1 MKLNLTNTSVKDT
14 AEPFILQKDVI
25 LCRSGIQLYHKSEVA
40 SYITEDNKPA
50 VEKEWYREYRPAAV
64 IVKAQEK
71 CKSLPVTK
79 EHPID
84 WVTSENFSQLAG
96 GVTSNDISIVA
107 LQGESE
113 GEIGIQ
119 SNLTFFTQE
128 LYNYY
133 LDNKEVSLGYTCK
146 KHFVD
151 NPEEVGYD
159 IILDEIVTINHVA
172 ITRAGRGGSSVSII
186 DTILGGLKQMRSN
199 FFGALIAKKQTDS
212 KESFGE
218 RVYNA
223 VIKAKDEKD
232 KELNYV
238 FDAIN
243 SFKDSEKK
251 ANIIAVVTD
260 AFENKEKLKGNEEEF
275 KKVIDEM
282 WVSLSGDS
290 LKEIV
295 EMCASLKG
303 NTSSVKDSE
312 DKKEGKK
319 EEDSEDKKEGKKE
332 EDSEDKKE
340 GKKEEDS
347 EDKKKGKKE
356 EDSEDKKKGK
366 KEEDSEDK
374 KKEGTK
380 DSSPLNKEDI
390 LKLMAE
396 NLAPL
401 VKDSIKEVLGIKD
414 SKGYGGMPAGS
425 GESTVDISEYDYSK
439 FI

>member
-1 MKLNLTNTSVKDT
+1 MKLNLTNTSVKDS
-14 AEPFILQKDVI
+14 AKPYIEQKNVI
-25 LCRSGIQLYHKSEVA
+25 LCRSGIQYYHKDEVA
-40 SYITEDNKPA
+40 SCITEDNKPPK
-50 VEKEWYREYRPAAV
+50 EKEWYKEYRPANVVVRA
-64 IVKAQEK
+64 KK
-71 CKSLPVTK
+71 LCGNLPVTK

-84 WVTSENFSQLAG
+84 FVDEYNWKELAG
-96 GVTSNDISIVA
+96 GTTGKEVVVEA
-107 LQGESE
+107 LEGESE
-113 GEIGIQ
+113 GEIGLKSDI
-119 SNLTFFTQE
+119 TFYDKE

-159 IILDEIVTINHVA
+159 ILLDEIVMINHVA

-199 FFGALIAKKQTDS
+199 FFGALTAKKQTDS
-212 KESFGE
+212 QESFGE

-232 KELNYV
+232 KELNSV

-243 SFKDSEKK
+243 SFKDGEKK

-275 KKVIDEM
+275 KKTIDAMYASMCECSVEEM
-282 WVSLSGDS
+282 TKMCTSAKDS
-290 LKEIV
+290 EGKE
-295 EMCASLKG
+295 EEK
-303 NTSSVKDSE
+303 KEEDSE
-312 DKKEGKK
+312 DKEEEKKEEDSEDKEEKK
-319 EEDSEDKKEGKKE
+319 EEDSEDKKE
-332 EDSEDKKE
+332 
-340 GKKEEDS
+340 
-347 EDKKKGKKE
+347 
-356 EDSEDKKKGK
+356 
-366 KEEDSEDK
+366 
-374 KKEGTK
+374 EGTK
-380 DSSPLNKEDI
+380 DSSPLSKEDI

-401 VKDSIKEVLGIKD
+401 VKDSVKEVLGIKD

>member
-64 IVKAQEK
+64 IVKAQDK

-79 EHPID
+79 EHPTID

-96 GVTSNDISIVA
+96 GVTSNDISVVA
-107 LQGESE
+107 LHGESE

-159 IILDEIVTINHVA
+159 IILDEIVMINHVA

-199 FFGALIAKKQTDS
+199 FFGALTAKKQTDS
-212 KESFGE
+212 KESFGAK
-218 RVYNA
+218 VYNA

-232 KELNYV
+232 KELNSV

-243 SFKDSEKK
+243 SFKNGEKK
-251 ANIIAVVTD
+251 DNIIAVVKD

-275 KKVIDEM
+275 KKTIDAMYTAMCECSIEEM
-282 WVSLSGDS
+282 T
-290 LKEIV
+290 K
-295 EMCASLKG
+295 MC
-303 NTSSVKDSE
+303 TSTKDS
-312 DKKEGKK
+312 KCKEEKK
-319 EEDSEDKKEGKKE
+319 EEDSEDKEEEKKE
-332 EDSEDKKE
+332 EDSEDKE
-340 GKKEEDS
+340 EEKKEEDS
-347 EDKKKGKKE
+347 EDKEEEKKE
-356 EDSEDKKKGK
+356 KDSEDKK
-366 KEEDSEDK
+366 E
-374 KKEGTK
+374 EGTK

-401 VKDSIKEVLGIKD
+401 VKDSVKEVLGIKD
-414 SKGYGGMPAGS
+414 SKGYGGMPAGA
-425 GESTVDISEYDYSK
+425 GESTVDISEYDYTK

>member
-64 IVKAQEK
+64 VVKAQDK

-79 EHPID
+79 EHPTID

-107 LQGESE
+107 LHGESE

-159 IILDEIVTINHVA
+159 IILDEIVMINHVA

-186 DTILGGLKQMRSN
+186 DTILGGLKQMKSN

-223 VIKAKDEKD
+223 VIKAKDERD

-275 KKVIDEM
+275 KKTIDAMYASMCECSVEEM
-282 WVSLSGDS
+282 T
-290 LKEIV
+290 K
-295 EMCASLKG
+295 MC
-303 NTSSVKDSE
+303 TSTKDSE
-312 DKKEGKK
+312 CKEEKK
-319 EEDSEDKKEGKKE
+319 EEDSEDKEEEKKE
-332 EDSEDKKE
+332 EDSEDKE
-340 GKKEEDS
+340 EEKKEEDS
-347 EDKKKGKKE
+347 EDKEEEKKE
-356 EDSEDKKKGK
+356 KDSEDKK
-366 KEEDSEDK
+366 E
-374 KKEGTK
+374 EGTK

-401 VKDSIKEVLGIKD
+401 VKDSVKEVLGIKD

>member
-1 MKLNLTNTSVKDT
+1 MKMKLNFTNTSVKDT

-50 VEKEWYREYRPAAV
+50 VEKEWYREYRPASV
-64 IVKAQEK
+64 VVKAQEK

-79 EHPID
+79 EHPTY
-84 WVTSENFSQLAG
+84 WVTPENFSQLAG
-96 GVTSNDISIVA
+96 GVTSNDISVA
-107 LQGESE
+107 ALDGESE
-113 GEIGIQ
+113 GEIGIKG
-119 SNLTFFTQE
+119 NLTFFTQE
-128 LYNYY
+128 LYDYY
-133 LDNKEVSLGYTCK
+133 LNNKEVSLGYTCK

-151 NPEEVGYD
+151 NPEKVGYD
-159 IILDEIVTINHVA
+159 IILDEITTINHVA

-199 FFGALIAKKQTDS
+199 FFGALIAKKQIDS

-232 KELNYV
+232 KELNSV

-243 SFKDSEKK
+243 SFKDGEKK

-275 KKVIDEM
+275 KKTIDAMYSSMCECS
-282 WVSLSGDS
+282 VE
-290 LKEIV
+290 EITK
-295 EMCASLKG
+295 MC
-303 NTSSVKDSE
+303 TSTKDSE
-312 DKKEGKK
+312 CKEEEKK
-319 EEDSEDKKEGKKE
+319 EEDSEDKEEEKKE
-332 EDSEDKKE
+332 EDSEDKEEK
-340 GKKEEDS
+340 KKEEDS
-347 EDKKKGKKE
+347 EDKEEKKKE
-356 EDSEDKKKGK
+356 EDSEDKEEEK
-366 KEEDSEDK
+366 KEE
-374 KKEGTK
+374 GAK
-380 DSSPLNKEDI
+380 DSLPLSKEDI
-390 LKLMAE
+390 LKLMTE

-401 VKDSIKEVLGIKD
+401 VKDSVKEVLGIKD
-414 SKGYGGMPAGS
+414 SKGYGGMPAVA
-425 GESTVDISEYDYSK
+425 GESTVDISEYDYTK

>member
-1 MKLNLTNTSVKDT
+1 MKMKLNLTNISVKDT

-50 VEKEWYREYRPAAV
+50 VEKEWYREYRPASV
-64 IVKAQEK
+64 IVKAQDK

-79 EHPID
+79 EHPTID

-96 GVTSNDISIVA
+96 GVTSNDISVTA
-107 LQGESE
+107 LDGESE
-113 GEIGIQ
+113 GEIGIK

-128 LYNYY
+128 LYDYY

-159 IILDEIVTINHVA
+159 IILDEITTINHVA

-199 FFGALIAKKQTDS
+199 FFGALIAKKQKDS

-275 KKVIDEM
+275 KKTIDAMYSAMCECSVEEITKM
-282 WVSLSGDS
+282 CTSTKDS
-290 LKEIV
+290 ECKE
-295 EMCASLKG
+295 EEK
-303 NTSSVKDSE
+303 KEEDSE
-312 DKKEGKK
+312 DKEEEKKEEDSEDKEEEKKEEDSEDKEEEKK
-319 EEDSEDKKEGKKE
+319 EEDSEDKKE
-332 EDSEDKKE
+332 
-340 GKKEEDS
+340 
-347 EDKKKGKKE
+347 
-356 EDSEDKKKGK
+356 
-366 KEEDSEDK
+366 
-374 KKEGTK
+374 EGTK
-380 DSSPLNKEDI
+380 DSSPLSKEDI

-401 VKDSIKEVLGIKD
+401 VKDSVKEVLGIKD

-425 GESTVDISEYDYSK
+425 GESTVDISEYDYTK